1 MAQNSGTVQ
10 GLVTDPSGA
19 VVAGARVRFSSSIAG
34 ADRSTQTDT
43 QGRYRLTSLPLA
55 PFSLR
60 VEATGFNPVEWVG
73 DLRSNVPVI
82 RDVELATAGNAQH
95 VEVVGQPLLDVGSSA
110 THHDF
115 DSELLERMPQAP
127 PNRAMSAVVQ
137 LVPGVVPEE
146 NGRIHIRGS
155 EAQPQY
161 VLDGV
166 PIADNLSGTFGT
178 EIDTENLR
186 SAQVITGNIPA
197 EYGDKLGGIVNIS
210 TKSGLNTPW
219 RGSLALSGGS
229 FDSGALD
236 AEAGGHVGRLGIFV
250 TGDASRSRRFLDP
263 PEIENFRNRGGLAHL
278 FAKFDW
284 LQSETDTVRLTLSTN
299 GSNFQVPNDEE
310 SQDEGQRQRQE
321 LRDDYQ
327 ALAWTH
333 TFSPKTLLDAALSR
347 RSSTGKLLDP
357 QETGSPFFLGQH
369 RRQRT
374 EGVRARVSHD
384 WKLGSLQ
391 AGGEAY
397 RYVLNERFR
406 LALTDAE
413 EADPE
418 DPISQYTLQ
427 DPFLF
432 NQNKTGNRA
441 ALFLQNRFRFFD
453 RLSADIGVR
462 FDHYRIVAESNTVSP
477 RIGLAYYVKRTGTVF
492 RAAYN
497 RLSQTPPIE
506 NLLLSSSSA
515 AAVLAPTQDP
525 TIPRVVP
532 VEKQNFYEFGVQQQL
547 GKHLRLD
554 LVRYIKNIR
563 NFSDDEQLLTTAIVF
578 PISLAGADI
587 RGTELR
593 LDLVDLHGFTAFASY
608 ANARATNT
616 SPITGGL
623 FLSDPD
629 EADSAE
635 VAALLTPGTKTAA
648 DQDERNEAQFGVT
661 YVHRRSGFWGTFG
674 GRFDSGLP
682 TEFDDDDYPTFD
694 PRIQRALDPVRKRLK
709 PRTIL
714 NLVAGVDLFRET
726 SHPVSLQAG
735 VNNLTDRF
743 YLYNFRSAFS
753 GTHIGRPREIVGRVV
768 FTWQQK
774 H

>member
-1 MAQNSGTVQ
+1 
-10 GLVTDPSGA
+10 
-19 VVAGARVRFSSSIAG
+19 
-34 ADRSTQTDT
+34 
-43 QGRYRLTSLPLA
+43 
-55 PFSLR
+55 
-60 VEATGFNPVEWVG
+60 
-73 DLRSNVPVI
+73 
-82 RDVELATAGNAQH
+82 
-95 VEVVGQPLLDVGSSA
+95 
-110 THHDF
+110 
-115 DSELLERMPQAP
+115 
-127 PNRAMSAVVQ
+127 
-137 LVPGVVPEE
+137 
-146 NGRIHIRGS
+146 
-155 EAQPQY
+155 
-161 VLDGV
+161 
-166 PIADNLSGTFGT
+166 
-178 EIDTENLR
+178 
-186 SAQVITGNIPA
+186 
-197 EYGDKLGGIVNIS
+197 
-210 TKSGLNTPW
+210 
-219 RGSLALSGGS
+219 
-229 FDSGALD
+229 
-236 AEAGGHVGRLGIFV
+236 
-250 TGDASRSRRFLDP
+250 
-263 PEIENFRNRGGLAHL
+263 
-278 FAKFDW
+278 
-284 LQSETDTVRLTLSTN
+284 
-299 GSNFQVPNDEE
+299 
-310 SQDEGQRQRQE
+310 
-321 LRDDYQ
+321 
-327 ALAWTH
+327 
-333 TFSPKTLLDAALSR
+333 
-347 RSSTGKLLDP
+347 
-357 QETGSPFFLGQH
+357 
-369 RRQRT
+369 
-374 EGVRARVSHD
+374 
-384 WKLGSLQ
+384 
-391 AGGEAY
+391 
-397 RYVLNERFR
+397 VLNERFR